1 MFQKLQLQANNKVQL
16 RDSKVCN
23 FTALQSVQRFLPYT
37 KPFFSFTLLDVC
49 IFFVQAV
56 LQALRSLFSAAF
68 MLVVAA

>member
-23 FTALQSVQRFLPYT
+23 TALQSVQRFLPYT